1 MGAAGR
7 ARAWPSRKQRHQE
20 ASAVDKTLGD
30 KIPEFN
36 KKTGANGNVG
46 LSGASFSLGDHR
58 TKFETFIIILVAVII
73 IGGSELLIYAFNV
86 PQYVLPRPSQI
97 ATALVTE
104 FPNLWPHL
112 LITLKEL
119 FIGFAIGASIGFLL
133 AAVITQF
140 PFVEKVVTP
149 YILLLVTTPMLALVP
164 LLILRFGFGSEPRI
178 IAVALASG
186 PMVMIN
192 SATGF
197 RRVDLAKIALA
208 RSFGASTFQIF
219 TKIRIPMAMPRIIV
233 GLMVGSIFG
242 LLTTIG
248 AEMVGGAEGLGN
260 RLTYYSALI
269 RMPQFFAII
278 LILAILGISIY
289 VFFFWL
295 GKKWA
300 SWEA

>member
-1 MGAAGR
+1 M
-7 ARAWPSRKQRHQE
+7 
-20 ASAVDKTLGD
+20 DKTLGD

-36 KKTGANGNVG
+36 KKQGGGNVG

-58 TKFETFIIILVAVII
+58 TKFEIFIIILVAVII
-73 IGGSELLIYAFNV
+73 VGGSELLIYAFKV

-104 FPNLWPHL
+104 FPNLWPHI

-119 FIGFAIGASIGFLL
+119 FIGFGIGASIGFVL

-140 PFVEKVVTP
+140 PFVEKIVTP

-164 LLILRFGFGSEPRI
+164 LLILQFGFGSEPRI

-192 SATGF
+192 AATGF

-208 RSFGASTFQIF
+208 RSFGASTLQVF
-219 TKIRIPMAMPRIIV
+219 TKIRIPMAMPMIIV

-278 LILAILGISIY
+278 LILATLGISIY

>member
-1 MGAAGR
+1 
-7 ARAWPSRKQRHQE
+7 
-20 ASAVDKTLGD
+20 VDQALGD
-30 KIPEFN
+30 RIPEFN
-36 KKTGANGNVG
+36 KRRESAGGSG
-46 LSGASFSLGDHR
+46 LSGLSAFTSGDHR
-58 TKFETFIIILVAVII
+58 TKLEIFVIALVAVII
-73 IGGSELLIYAFNV
+73 IGGAEFLLRYFEV
-86 PQYVLPRPSQI
+86 PQYILPKPSQI
-97 ATALVTE
+97 VTALFTE
-104 FPNLWPHL
+104 WPNLWPHL
-112 LITLKEL
+112 ITTLYEML
-119 FIGFAIGASIGFLL
+119 FGFAIGGSIGFVL

-178 IAVALASG
+178 IAVALACG

-208 RSFGASTFQIF
+208 RSFGANTFQIF
-219 TKIRIPMAMPRIIV
+219 TKIRIPMAMPMIIV

-260 RLTYYSALI
+260 RLTYYSSLI

-278 LILAILGISIY
+278 LILAIIGISIY
-289 VFFFWL
+289 IFFFWL

>member
-1 MGAAGR
+1 
-7 ARAWPSRKQRHQE
+7 
-20 ASAVDKTLGD
+20 VDKVLGD
-30 KIPEFN
+30 SIPEFN
-36 KKTGANGNVG
+36 RKDEAGGAG
-46 LSGASFSLGDHR
+46 LSGLGAFAIGGNR
-58 TKFETFIIILVAVII
+58 TRLEILVIILVAIII
-73 IGGSELLIYAFNV
+73 IGGDEVLLRALNV
-86 PQYVLPRPSQI
+86 PQYILPKPSQI
-97 ATALVTE
+97 VTALFTE
-104 FPNLWPHL
+104 WPNLWPHL
-112 LITLKEL
+112 ITTLYEL
-119 FIGFAIGASIGFLL
+119 FVGFAIGGSIGFVM

-197 RRVDLAKIALA
+197 RRTDLAKIALA
-208 RSFGASTFQIF
+208 RSFGASTLQIF
-219 TKIRIPMAMPRIIV
+219 TKIRIPMAMPMIIV

-260 RLTYYSALI
+260 RLTYYSSLI

-278 LILAILGISIY
+278 LILAIIGISIY

>member
-1 MGAAGR
+1 M
-7 ARAWPSRKQRHQE
+7 
-20 ASAVDKTLGD
+20 DKALGD
-30 KIPEFN
+30 KIPEFH
-36 KKTGANGNVG
+36 KKPAGGGSVG
-46 LSGASFSLGDHR
+46 LSGATLGLGDSR
-58 TKFETFIIILVAVII
+58 TRFEVFVIALVAVII
-73 IGGSELLIYAFNV
+73 VGGAELLIHVFKV
-86 PQYVLPRPSQI
+86 PQYVLPKPSLI
-97 ATALVTE
+97 VAALFTE
-104 FPNLWPHL
+104 FPNYWPHL
-112 LITLKEL
+112 LVTLKEL
-119 FIGFAIGASIGFLL
+119 FIGFAIGGSIGFLL

-140 PFVEKVVTP
+140 PFVEKIVTP

-219 TKIRIPMAMPRIIV
+219 TKIRIPMAMPMIIV

-260 RLTYYSALI
+260 RLTYYSSLI

-289 VFFFWL
+289 IFFFWL

>member
-1 MGAAGR
+1 M
-7 ARAWPSRKQRHQE
+7 
-20 ASAVDKTLGD
+20 DKALGD

-36 KKTGANGNVG
+36 RKEETAVTG
-46 LSGASFSLGDHR
+46 LSGLASLGIGGNR
-58 TKFETFIIILVAVII
+58 TRIETLVIILIAVVI
-73 IGGSELLIYAFNV
+73 IGGSELLLRAFDV
-86 PQYVLPRPSQI
+86 PQYILPRPSQI
-97 ATALVTE
+97 AVALYTE
-104 FPNLWPHL
+104 WPFLWPHL
-112 LITLKEL
+112 IITLYEL
-119 FIGFAIGASIGFLL
+119 IVGFAIGGAIGFVL

-140 PFVEKVVTP
+140 PFVEKMVTP

-208 RSFGASTFQIF
+208 RSFGASTLQIF
-219 TKIRIPMAMPRIIV
+219 TKIRIPMAMPMIIV

-242 LLTTIG
+242 APDCDRRGNGWRRRRARQSADLLFC
-248 AEMVGGAEGLGN
+248 ADPNA
-260 RLTYYSALI
+260 A
-269 RMPQFFAII
+269 
-278 LILAILGISIY
+278 
-289 VFFFWL
+289 VFRDHSDSRDHRHFHLHLLLWF
-295 GKKWA
+295 GKRWA

>member
-1 MGAAGR
+1 
-7 ARAWPSRKQRHQE
+7 
-20 ASAVDKTLGD
+20 VDKALGD

-36 KKTGANGNVG
+36 KKATGGGNVG
-46 LSGASFSLGDHR
+46 LSGASFSLGEHR
-58 TKFETFIIILVAVII
+58 TKLEILVIALVAVVI
-73 IGGSELLIYAFNV
+73 IGGTELLLYIFKV
-86 PQYVLPRPSQI
+86 PQYVLPRPSLI
-97 ATALVTE
+97 AVALVTE
-104 FPNLWPHL
+104 FPNFWPHL
-112 LITLKEL
+112 LVTIKEL
-119 FIGFAIGASIGFLL
+119 LVGFAIGGSIGFVL

-219 TKIRIPMAMPRIIV
+219 TKIRIPMAMPMIIV

-278 LILAILGISIY
+278 LILAMLGISIY
-289 VFFFWL
+289 IFFFWL

>member
-1 MGAAGR
+1 M
-7 ARAWPSRKQRHQE
+7 
-20 ASAVDKTLGD
+20 DKVLGD

-36 KKTGANGNVG
+36 RKDEAGGAG
-46 LSGASFSLGDHR
+46 LSGLGAFAIGGNR
-58 TKFETFIIILVAVII
+58 TRLETLVIVLVAVII
-73 IGGSELLIYAFNV
+73 IGGDEVLLRALNV
-86 PQYVLPRPSQI
+86 PQYILPKPSQI
-97 ATALVTE
+97 VMALFTE
-104 FPNLWPHL
+104 WPNLWPHL
-112 LITLKEL
+112 LTTLYEL
-119 FIGFAIGASIGFLL
+119 FVGFAIGGSIGFVM

-208 RSFGASTFQIF
+208 RSFGANTLQIF
-219 TKIRIPMAMPRIIV
+219 TKIRIPMAMPMIIV

-260 RLTYYSALI
+260 RLTYYSSLI

-278 LILAILGISIY
+278 LILAIIGISIY

>member
-1 MGAAGR
+1 VEKALA
-7 ARAWPSRKQRHQE
+7 E
-20 ASAVDKTLGD
+20 

-36 KKTGANGNVG
+36 KKQQPSSGVG
-46 LSGASFSLGDHR
+46 LSGASFGLGEHR
-58 TKFETFIIILVAVII
+58 TKLEIIVIALVAVVIV
-73 IGGSELLIYAFNV
+73 GGAEFLLTAFNV
-86 PQYVLPRPSQI
+86 PQYVLPKPSQI
-97 ATALVTE
+97 ITALFTE
-104 FPNLWPHL
+104 WKFIWPHL
-112 LITLKEL
+112 LITIYEL
-119 FIGFAIGASIGFLL
+119 LVGFAIGGSIGFLL

-140 PFVEKVVTP
+140 PFVEKVITP

-208 RSFGASTFQIF
+208 RSFGANTFQIF
-219 TKIRIPMAMPRIIV
+219 TKIRIPMAMPMIIV

-260 RLTYYSALI
+260 RLTYYSSLI

-278 LILAILGISIY
+278 LILAGIGISIY
-289 VFFFWL
+289 IFFFWL

-300 SWEA
+300 SWET

>member
-1 MGAAGR
+1 MAVAGR
-7 ARAWPSRKQRHQE
+7 AWRSPRE
-20 ASAVDKTLGD
+20 AEAVDKALGD

-36 KKTGANGNVG
+36 KKPGGGGNVG

-58 TKFETFIIILVAVII
+58 SAFEILVIILVAVVI
-73 IGGSELLIYAFNV
+73 IGGAELLIYLFKV

-97 ATALVTE
+97 AYALVTE
-104 FPNLWPHL
+104 FPNFWPHL
-112 LITLKEL
+112 LITLYEL
-119 FIGFAIGASIGFLL
+119 GVGFAIGASIGFVL

-208 RSFGASTFQIF
+208 KSFGASTLQIF
-219 TKIRIPMAMPRIIV
+219 TKIRIPMAMPMIIV

-242 LLTTIG
+242 LLTTVG

-278 LILAILGISIY
+278 LILAIIGISIY

>member
-1 MGAAGR
+1 
-7 ARAWPSRKQRHQE
+7 
-20 ASAVDKTLGD
+20 VDKVLGD

-36 KKTGANGNVG
+36 RKVEGGGAG
-46 LSGASFSLGDHR
+46 LSGLSSFAIGGNQTRL
-58 TKFETFIIILVAVII
+58 ETLVIILVAVVI
-73 IGGSELLIYAFNV
+73 IGGDEALLRWFNV
-86 PQYVLPRPSQI
+86 PQYIMPKPSQI
-97 ATALVTE
+97 VTALFTE
-104 FPNLWPHL
+104 WPNLWPHL
-112 LITLKEL
+112 VTTLYEM
-119 FIGFAIGASIGFLL
+119 FVGFAIGGSIGFVM

-208 RSFGASTFQIF
+208 RSFGANTLQIF
-219 TKIRIPMAMPRIIV
+219 TKIRIPMAMPMIIV

-260 RLTYYSALI
+260 RLTYYSSLI

-278 LILAILGISIY
+278 LILAIIGISIY

-300 SWEA
+300 SWET

>member
-1 MGAAGR
+1 VA
-7 ARAWPSRKQRHQE
+7 K
-20 ASAVDKTLGD
+20 VLGD
-30 KIPEFN
+30 SIPEFN
-36 KKTGANGNVG
+36 RKDEAGGVG
-46 LSGASFSLGDHR
+46 LSGLGAIAIGGNR
-58 TKFETFIIILVAVII
+58 TRLEILVILLVAVVI
-73 IGGSELLIYAFNV
+73 IGGDEVLLRALNV
-86 PQYVLPRPSQI
+86 PQYILPKPSQI
-97 ATALVTE
+97 VTALFTE
-104 FPNLWPHL
+104 WPNLWPHL
-112 LITLKEL
+112 LTTLYEL
-119 FIGFAIGASIGFLL
+119 FVGFAIGGSIGFVM

-197 RRVDLAKIALA
+197 RRTDLAKIALA
-208 RSFGASTFQIF
+208 RSFGASTLQIF
-219 TKIRIPMAMPRIIV
+219 TKIRIPMAMPMIIV

-260 RLTYYSALI
+260 RLTYYSSLI

-278 LILAILGISIY
+278 LILAIIGISIY

>member
-1 MGAAGR
+1 L
-7 ARAWPSRKQRHQE
+7 
-20 ASAVDKTLGD
+20 DKVLSD
-30 KIPEFN
+30 SIPEFN
-36 KKTGANGNVG
+36 RKDEAGGAG
-46 LSGASFSLGDHR
+46 LSGLSAFAIGGNR
-58 TKFETFIIILVAVII
+58 TRLEILVIVLVAVVI
-73 IGGSELLIYAFNV
+73 IGGDEVLLRALNV
-86 PQYVLPRPSQI
+86 PQYILPKPSQI
-97 ATALVTE
+97 VTALFTE
-104 FPNLWPHL
+104 WPNLWPHL
-112 LITLKEL
+112 LTTLYEL
-119 FIGFAIGASIGFLL
+119 FVGFAIGGSIGFVM

-208 RSFGASTFQIF
+208 RSFGASTLQIF
-219 TKIRIPMAMPRIIV
+219 TKIRIPMAMPMIIV

-260 RLTYYSALI
+260 RLTYYSSLI

-278 LILAILGISIY
+278 LILAIIGISIY